1 MIRNLDKIS
10 GKNILLLQGP
20 MGPFFKRL
28 SIDLTL
34 SGALVHK
41 INFNGGD
48 LLFYPSKSVNFYGPI
63 DEWPSFL
70 LDFLNK
76 FHIDKMVLFGDCR
89 AYHQDAIAVAKIN
102 KIDVFVFEEGYYRPD
117 YITLEKDGVSNH
129 SRLSRNPNDYN
140 DEKFVPD
147 HKDHQS
153 VGEFFW
159 HVAFFAFFYYLFS
172 AIFWP
177 IFNNYRHH
185 RNLKP
190 NELIYWLISSSRKV
204 YFSWVERDFI
214 RSIVEPN
221 AHNIFIVPLQVNVDS
236 QILFHSNYASTKDF
250 IKQTI
255 ISFKQSAP
263 KDTILVFKHHPLD
276 RGYHNYTRYIK
287 ALISDYQLSN
297 RVFYVFEQKLPIL
310 FKYARGVVIINST
323 SGLAAIEKGIPTKV
337 CGEAVY
343 SLNGLCFRGSMSAF
357 WKKAKLFK
365 VDMSLYARYK
375 NHLMYCTQINGNFYK
390 RLVSS
395 KFKSGL
401 MLYDKSSD

>member
-1 MIRNLDKIS
+1 MIKFLDKFS
-10 GKNILLLQGP
+10 GKSILLLQGP
-20 MGPFFKRL
+20 MGPFFRRF
-28 SIDLTL
+28 SIDLIL
-34 SGALVHK
+34 RGAVVHK

-48 LLFYPSKSVNFYGPI
+48 LVFYPTQSINFYGCI
-63 DEWPSFL
+63 EEWPDFL
-70 LDFLNK
+70 VHFLNK
-76 FHIDKMVLFGDCR
+76 FQIDQIILFGDCR
-89 AYHQDAIAVAKIN
+89 VYHRHAISVAKIN
-102 KIDVFVFEEGYYRPD
+102 KIDIFVFEEGYYRPN
-117 YITLEKDGVSNH
+117 YITFEKDGVSNH

-140 DEKFVPD
+140 DAKFVPD

-177 IFNNYRHH
+177 LFNNYRHH

-190 NELIYWLISSSRKV
+190 NELIYWMVSFSRKV
-204 YFSWVERDFI
+204 YFSWVERNFI
-214 RSIVEPN
+214 GSIIEPN
-221 AHNIFIVPLQVNVDS
+221 AGKIFIVPLQVNVDS

-263 KDTILVFKHHPLD
+263 EDTILVFKHHPLD
-276 RGYHNYTRYIK
+276 RGYHNYTCYIK
-287 ALISDYQLSN
+287 TLISDYKLSN

-343 SLNGLCFRGSMSAF
+343 SLNGLCFKGSISAF
-357 WKKAKLFK
+357 WKRAKEFK
-365 VDMSLYARYK
+365 VDMAIYARYK
-375 NHLMYCTQINGNFYK
+375 QHVMYYTQINGNFYK

-401 MLYDKSSD
+401 MLYDKPSE